1 MPEEDGD
8 DEEEENILNFL
19 VCPSSICHSVIITEI
34 YYTAS
39 DKAALT
45 LSPSPVFPGN
55 HGPVTGGVALADD
68 RVMSPTPTGELH
80 SLRRTFR
87 VLMVPLIDDPGGSVD
102 SGRGR
107 TRRLLEAPPLFWLKS
122 NPASTA
128 LDTCPS
134 KLWVGPLPSTSIPA
148 LRTVSESA
156 VAEALVSATKRSDR
170 VPVLPSQCTLA
181 WYRRSRLKSLS
192 LSRARS
198 R

>member
-1 MPEEDGD
+1 
-8 DEEEENILNFL
+8 
-19 VCPSSICHSVIITEI
+19 
-34 YYTAS
+34 
-39 DKAALT
+39 

-87 VLMVPLIDDPGGSVD
+87 VLMVALIDDPGGSVE